1 MNIKQIDSLDIPLL
15 LSYETDMINN
25 SNAKIFELTL
35 KNNKWQYKFIGNK
48 NKWINVMDKL
58 KGFYEYLAKL
68 HPEKIVILSDSRDV
82 VCCRSPKNFMD
93 DYNTLSNNKVMISAE
108 LFLQGAMEW
117 ETNEQYISGIPL
129 DTYWKKNSI
138 DNLTIFEQGI
148 PLHKYW
154 KYLNIEKPNIP
165 SRQYVNSGL
174 IAGKACMLRDAI
186 KWIIDNN
193 YQDDQLG
200 LAKYA
205 NEFPENI
212 YLDINAEVLH
222 SSGFGVYAGLY
233 NKSIQ
238 KIDSPTF
245 AELFGRSAYFLHIPG
260 QVIKGQQVIYK
271 TLTNMI
277 LYGIG
282 DETLRKGYDYPEP

>member
-1 MNIKQIDSLDIPLL
+1 MNVKQIDSLEIPLL
-15 LSYETDMINN
+15 LSYETDMSNI
-25 SNAKIFELTL
+25 NAKILELTL
-35 KNNKWQYKFIGNK
+35 KKNNWDYKFIGN
-48 NKWINVMDKL
+48 NSKWVNMMDKA
-58 KGFYEYLAKL
+58 KGFYYYLMTL
-68 HPEKIVILSDSRDV
+68 PSEKIVILSDSRDV
-82 VCCRSPKNFMD
+82 ICCRSPRNFMN

-117 ETNEQYISGIPL
+117 ETN
-129 DTYWKKNSI
+129 DTYTHGKRIDSYWRNSQVN
-138 DNLTIFEQGI
+138 DYKELVQGI
-148 PLHKYW
+148 PLYNYW
-154 KYLNIEKPNIP
+154 KYLNIEKSNIP
-165 SRQYVNSGL
+165 NRKYINAGL
-174 IAGKACMLRDAI
+174 IAGKAGMLKDAL
-186 KWIIDNN
+186 KWIIDNG
-193 YQDDQLG
+193 YEDDQLG

-238 KIDSPTF
+238 KTDSPTF

-260 QVIKGQQVIYK
+260 QVIKGQNVIYK
-271 TLTNMI
+271 TITNMI

-282 DETLRKGYDYPEP
+282 DETLRQGYDYPEP